1 METSG
6 TLWFWHQGPVSG
18 KIVFP
23 WMVDRKGMVQ
33 AVMCSMIQGVM
44 GAMESD
50 SEQQMKLCLLLTSCH
65 VVRFPTGHGL
75 VLVQGWGVGDP

>member
-1 METSG
+1 
-6 TLWFWHQGPVSG
+6 
-18 KIVFP
+18 
-23 WMVDRKGMVQ
+23 MVQ